1 MIMLSKKG
9 DTIIEVVL
17 SMALLTSILFIAWGI
32 TNRASQISLAARD
45 RTEMVNQVKEQ
56 AEIIKSQWAAKTT
69 LSDTL
74 FNYSA
79 AGALDP
85 NPCAGSLV
93 AGVPT
98 PTGGNTWHLKADSA
112 SVQQVLGIKTVG
124 SRQFYVYVQRI
135 NGNIASSSPYSDF
148 YVRACWINKSGSVQK
163 QESSQVIVRLNK

>member
-56 AEIIKSQWAAKTT
+56 AEIIKAQWAANPT
-69 LSDTL
+69 SRATL
-74 FNYSA
+74 FSYTA
-79 AGALDP
+79 ASALDP
-85 NPCAGSLV
+85 NPCAGSG
-93 AGVPT
+93 AT
-98 PTGGNTWHLKADSA
+98 PTGGNAWHLKADSVN
-112 SVQQVLGIKTVG
+112 VQQVPGVKTVG
-124 SRQFYVYVQRI
+124 SGQFFVYVQRI

-148 YVRACWINKSGSVQK
+148 YVRACWINQSGSVQK
-163 QESSQVIVRLNK
+163 QESSQVIVRLNQ